1 MAIWATRGMASGA
14 VLNGVL
20 VGIVSVAIS
29 LPFFFSAKPEH
40 RLMYGIAFA
49 LRLAAGGLGGLL
61 VHR

>member
-1 MAIWATRGMASGA
+1 
-14 VLNGVL
+14 
-20 VGIVSVAIS
+20 